1 MADDWYASCVEREL
15 SPTTLSMYRTS
26 IKKIKDEIGAVRVQ
40 ELTVHTVKRFI
51 AKLQKT
57 KIKSR
62 KGIKADP
69 EKQATF
75 EAEHPEKAKKLKE
88 ENEKLARL
96 PRAETI
102 GSTLR
107 VMRIILEFAIEAEVI
122 ETNPALAVPTPQAEE
137 HISTIYEGT
146 QIADLLE
153 ALRRQENVLYF
164 PVLLTVMHGL
174 RRGEA
179 LAVRWSDID
188 FKNNVIHIRK
198 NYTMADGQP
207 VLRKVKT
214 KYSNDVVAMSD
225 FVRSELLK
233 LKTERSEKGL
243 CTMAEI

>member
-1 MADDWYASCVEREL
+1 
-15 SPTTLSMYRTS
+15 MYRTS